1 MSMDISCAPLV
12 ADSFCYEM
20 DFMLSIS
27 DNNQEDVV
35 DKKSIL
41 PQDI

>member
-1 MSMDISCAPLV
+1 MSMDISYAPLV
-12 ADSFCYEM
+12 ADSFCYKR

-35 DKKSIL
+35 EKKSIL